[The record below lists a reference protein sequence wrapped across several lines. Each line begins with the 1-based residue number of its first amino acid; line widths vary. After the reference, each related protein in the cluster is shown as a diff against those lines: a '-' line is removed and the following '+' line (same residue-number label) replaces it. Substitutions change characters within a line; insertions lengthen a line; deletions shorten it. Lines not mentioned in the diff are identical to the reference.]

1 MHGPGFISSDMREEP
16 APLSRLDGGRTSDV
30 PRGLAMLI
38 AQRCPQTKKVRGSRV
53 RGCNLVALADG
64 MVVAAEILERLN
76 DAVARAGNDV
86 REDVTGVGGGW
97 GYFRRAFSDHV
108 SFHFA
113 RAS

>member
-1 MHGPGFISSDMREEP
+1 
-16 APLSRLDGGRTSDV
+16 
-30 PRGLAMLI
+30 MLI

-64 MVVAAEILERLN
+64 MVVAVEILERLN

-86 REDVTGVGGGW
+86 REDVPGVVGGW
-97 GYFRRAFSDHV
+97 GSFRRAFSDHV